1 MPHSAYPT
9 HPSQTRP
16 HPLLPPPPHSPNRP
30 SLPPLPNPHPHHRR
44 PLAARVRLRAEL
56 HRVADQGAQEE
67 TCECGDG
74 GGFRGGA
81 RGVGEESG
89 ERWNVGGWE
98 VEEESR
104 AEGEGEEGFRE
115 AVGGGQGGGAA
126 GEGRCGDFGY
136 FARGVFAWFDGEL

>member
-1 MPHSAYPT
+1 M
-9 HPSQTRP
+9 
-16 HPLLPPPPHSPNRP
+16 
-30 SLPPLPNPHPHHRR
+30 
-44 PLAARVRLRAEL
+44 
-56 HRVADQGAQEE
+56 
-67 TCECGDG
+67 
-74 GGFRGGA
+74 
-81 RGVGEESG
+81 GEESG

-115 AVGGGQGGGAA
+115 AVGGGLGGGAA